1 MGKKIIIGCSPGCSG
16 SMSFAELLGMQ
27 KEIFS
32 NHEIFLRQ
40 QGATFNE
47 KYLYYNSWKSETSD
61 INVFKKF
68 IEGCY
73 KKDLFTMLNYRFADI
88 APYYLT
94 MLKEIENNEYFDAKI
109 VILKRNKDEFL
120 NSLEKKFLIL
130 KNTRNKNWFFNN
142 KMYNFKNIE
151 KISMRKIL

>member
-40 QGATFNE
+40 KGATFNE
-47 KYLYYNSWKSETSD
+47 KYYYYNSWKSETSD

-73 KKDLFTMLNYRFADI
+73 KKDLFTMAGGLGVLEHCVEMNRDTDVTRIRQHYID
-88 APYYLT
+88 
-94 MLKEIENNEYFDAKI
+94 LKYK
-109 VILKRNKDEFL
+109 LGL
-120 NSLEKKFLIL
+120 
-130 KNTRNKNWFFNN
+130 
-142 KMYNFKNIE
+142 
-151 KISMRKIL
+151 